1 MLFANPFTRITLVT
15 VSPLLALAIGCGG
28 GDRTSTTTVATGATV
43 DTAPTTTT
51 SASTTTPPTPTAVSY
66 ESAEAVYTAG
76 RYAEAADLFASYTE
90 RKAENPWGFYMLGL
104 ASWKAGN
111 LAQAEVAFDQALKLD
126 PTHQKSW
133 LNSARVLLDLGR
145 TDEALERV
153 QTALEHDSAS
163 GEAWRVLGR
172 AQVELGDA
180 DEAVEAYRHAIALD
194 ERDVWAMNN
203 LGLVYIQQGRY
214 TEALPPLARATQLRP
229 TAPVFQNNLGQAL
242 ERSGYPAAAETAY
255 QAALAADSTYAKAS
269 LGLERVT
276 NRGEDSTGTDID
288 VAGLAR
294 DFQVSVEQWRG
305 EFATTNASD
314 DEEAAADTVSSSIA
328 RDSTSDVV
336 TQPDSSH

>member
-1 MLFANPFTRITLVT
+1 MLFANPFTRVTLVT
-15 VSPLLALAIGCGG
+15 ISPLLALAIGCGG
-28 GDRTSTTTVATGATV
+28 GGGTRTTSVATGATV
-43 DTAPTTTT
+43 DPTPTTTT
-51 SASTTTPPTPTAVSY
+51 SASTTTPPAPTAVSY

-76 RYAEAADLFASYTE
+76 RYAEAADLFASYTK

-111 LAQAEVAFDQALKLD
+111 LAQAEVAFDQSLKLD
-126 PTHQKSW
+126 PKHQKSW

-145 TDEALERV
+145 TDEALGRV

-214 TEALPPLARATQLRP
+214 SEALPPLARATQLKP

-242 ERSGYPAAAETAY
+242 ERSGYPAAAEAAY

-269 LGLERVT
+269 LGLDRVK
-276 NRGEDSTGTDID
+276 NRGEDSTGAEVDL
-288 VAGLAR
+288 ASLAR
-294 DFQVSVEQWRG
+294 EFQVSVEQWRG

-314 DEEAAADTVSSSIA
+314 DDETAADTVSSMA
-328 RDSTSDVV
+328 RDSMTEVV
-336 TQPDSSH
+336 TPRDSSH